1 MATIFIKKVVA
12 LLLMVLFFGSAI
24 AAMPSDSVYQLN
36 ATLIDQNTG
45 KSQWADAPK
54 GARIVSMFYS
64 NCDYVCPLL
73 FEAIRKVEA
82 ALPPEQRARLSV
94 GLVSLDPERDTPAA
108 LKKIA
113 AQHDVDQTRWRL
125 YRAKPADV
133 RKIAALLNVQYRKLS
148 SGEFNH
154 STVMVLLDAQG
165 RVIARTEKIS
175 GTDRVF
181 LEAVRNATA
190 ASG

>member
-1 MATIFIKKVVA
+1 MALIPIKKAGA
-12 LLLMVLFFGSAI
+12 LLLMVLLFSSAI

-36 ATLIDQNTG
+36 AALTDQNG
-45 KSQWADAPK
+45 SKSQWADAPK
-54 GARIVSMFYS
+54 GPRIVSMFYS

-73 FEAIRKVEA
+73 FEAIRNVEA

-94 GLVSLDPERDTPAA
+94 GLLSLDPERDTPAV

-113 AQHDVDQTRWRL
+113 IQHDVDQTRWRV

-154 STVMVLLDAQG
+154 STVMVLLDWQG

-175 GTDRVF
+175 GTDTAF
-181 LEAVRNATA
+181 LEAVRKATL
-190 ASG
+190 AS